1 MIFFKTSNHF
11 NFEDGVVGGGVELEG
26 VVFPRSLH
34 VDLHLGALVRQVVAR
49 RPALVVVVLALRFAH
64 VLVDQAQDSLRLV
77 TLQCAARTVKFVT

>member
-1 MIFFKTSNHF
+1 M
-11 NFEDGVVGGGVELEG
+11 ELEG
-26 VVFPRSLH
+26 VVFPRPLH

-77 TLQCAARTVKFVT
+77 TLQRAAVGRTVKFVTKTKRVGKLHLRKGQK